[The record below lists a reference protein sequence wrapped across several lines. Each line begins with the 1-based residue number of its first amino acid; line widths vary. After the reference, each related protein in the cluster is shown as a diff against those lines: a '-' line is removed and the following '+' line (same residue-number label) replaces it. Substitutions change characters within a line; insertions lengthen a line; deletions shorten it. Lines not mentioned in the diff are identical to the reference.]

1 MCVILSGVLWGGN
14 SFTLGCGGGNA
25 NSIKNNIIIKC
36 DTHMP
41 QKNANPVCTVNLF
54 WCAGLS
60 WCILLRNPLSENWVS
75 LCLRSVCCTRLCV
88 LVTVQWCGSLSQNL
102 KIIWVQILYL
112 ARLRSI
118 VEIVRL
124 RSQVE
129 TCEGAFRLNEEFEIH
144 YLPKKPS
151 QIKFFVDY
159 VDKNNR
165 KMYLTDFFVFCKELE
180 YMI

>member
-1 MCVILSGVLWGGN
+1 
-14 SFTLGCGGGNA
+14 
-25 NSIKNNIIIKC
+25 
-36 DTHMP
+36 MP
-41 QKNANPVCTVNLF
+41 PKNANTICTVNLC
-54 WCAGLS
+54 WCVGLS
-60 WCILLRNPLSENWVS
+60 WCILLRNPLSDNWIG
-75 LCLRSVCCTRLCV
+75 LCLRSVGCTRLYV
-88 LVTVQWCGSLSQNL
+88 LVTMQGCGSLSLNL
-102 KIIWVQILYL
+102 EIIWVQILYL

-118 VEIVRL
+118 VEKVRF

-129 TCEGAFRLNEEFEIH
+129 TCEGALRLNEEFEIH

-151 QIKFFVDY
+151 PIKFFVDY